1 MCWKATPKKEK
12 RKWTHDSLYI
22 GFHFFINPSE
32 TASNCFFFNSFES
45 KWGKKNLA
53 INMIKNLY
61 YFVYCYNIQQQGT
74 SDSAK
79 KKTFIIANL
88 FNKLYLFSNESAS
101 KSISVDMIWFSLE
114 SMASSCPSCFIFF
127 SSPNHFITIT
137 LHALLSYCLMWLQA
151 HRRYLHDEE

>member
-1 MCWKATPKKEK
+1 MPALAEILVLSNRKEMQYKLLCVERLHQKK
-12 RKWTHDSLYI
+12 RKENELMILYI
-22 GFHFFINPSE
+22 LGFTFSSIQVKQQVIASFL
-32 TASNCFFFNSFES
+32 TALKVNGE
-45 KWGKKNLA
+45 KKNLA

-101 KSISVDMIWFSLE
+101 KSISVDMI
-114 SMASSCPSCFIFF
+114 
-127 SSPNHFITIT
+127 
-137 LHALLSYCLMWLQA
+137 
-151 HRRYLHDEE
+151 